1 MSTLNAVAPYN
12 NVDNPSQFAANV
24 AGSIV
29 RHLPNTLADKLK
41 NLGIGSPPG
50 SPTAD
55 KFRTYSPDL
64 TPATASPL
72 SRSVFCNT
80 FKTPLPPI
88 SEDGQNQSFKIQ
100 NRRIGHSQDLR
111 SLLQNGSQTPSP
123 HTKSPI
129 PDSKVRSKSFDSG
142 TTLPPVPEDRK
153 NQSSKIQYR
162 RIRHS
167 QDLRSLL
174 QNSSQTPPPHTESP
188 IPDSK
193 FRSDSFDLFG
203 FGFIDIS
210 VDNHPNGSGSCASP
224 PLLRSS
230 SSEAEKPGVN

>member
-111 SLLQNGSQTPSP
+111 SLLQN
-123 HTKSPI
+123 
-129 PDSKVRSKSFDSG
+129 
-142 TTLPPVPEDRK
+142 
-153 NQSSKIQYR
+153 
-162 RIRHS
+162 
-167 QDLRSLL
+167 
-174 QNSSQTPPPHTESP
+174 SSQTPPPHTESP